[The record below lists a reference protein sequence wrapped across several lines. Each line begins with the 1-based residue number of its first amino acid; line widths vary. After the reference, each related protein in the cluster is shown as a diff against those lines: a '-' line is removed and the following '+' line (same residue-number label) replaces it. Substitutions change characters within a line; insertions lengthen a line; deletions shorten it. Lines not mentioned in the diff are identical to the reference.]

1 MNDTDER
8 HDSRRYCGGLGGLEL
23 GPKPEDL
30 SWRKIEV
37 SVWYF
42 AVIAATYLLSQ
53 ISYLGIGA
61 SID

>member
-1 MNDTDER
+1 M
-8 HDSRRYCGGLGGLEL
+8 EL